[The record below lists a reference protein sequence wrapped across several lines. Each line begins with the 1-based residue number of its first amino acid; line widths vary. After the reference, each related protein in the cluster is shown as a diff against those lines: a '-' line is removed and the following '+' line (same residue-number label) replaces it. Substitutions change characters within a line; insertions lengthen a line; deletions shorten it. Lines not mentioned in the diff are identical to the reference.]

1 MKELDKII
9 TKVSPSSNLLPF
21 CTTITKSRKLPF
33 VLQLNSAR
41 SSTDCSALNFAT
53 QSVQQASTKCGHSES
68 CFPGGSDGKEPACDV
83 EDRVQYL
90 PGEDALE
97 KEMAT
102 HSSILAWRTPWTETA
117 WWATVPGVTK
127 NRYDLAIKPP
137 HKSFKNCMF

>member
-1 MKELDKII
+1 MKELAKII

-68 CFPGGSDGKEPACDV
+68 CFPGGSDGKESACDV
-83 EDRVQYL
+83 EDQVQSL
-90 PGEDALE
+90 HGEDALE

-102 HSSILAWRTPWTETA
+102 HSSILAWRTTWRQRQ
-117 WWATVPGVTK
+117 PGGLQSTGRKESVWFS
-127 NRYDLAIKPP
+127 N
-137 HKSFKNCMF
+137 